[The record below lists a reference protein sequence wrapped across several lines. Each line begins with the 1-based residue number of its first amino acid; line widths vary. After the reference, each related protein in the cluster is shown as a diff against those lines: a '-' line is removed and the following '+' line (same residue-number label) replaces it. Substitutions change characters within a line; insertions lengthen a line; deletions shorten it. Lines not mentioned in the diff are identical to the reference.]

1 MAMVIRDL
9 PELHPDAIGVT
20 INGQHFTREEY
31 EPLRIASLTPEG
43 LAVVSVP
50 SDAPSITLD
59 MHIEEID
66 G

>member
-1 MAMVIRDL
+1 MVIRDL

-31 EPLRIASLTPEG
+31 QRLRLASLTPEG
-43 LAVVSVP
+43 LRI
-50 SDAPSITLD
+50 DAMPVDGPLATLT
-59 MHIEEID
+59 MHVEEID